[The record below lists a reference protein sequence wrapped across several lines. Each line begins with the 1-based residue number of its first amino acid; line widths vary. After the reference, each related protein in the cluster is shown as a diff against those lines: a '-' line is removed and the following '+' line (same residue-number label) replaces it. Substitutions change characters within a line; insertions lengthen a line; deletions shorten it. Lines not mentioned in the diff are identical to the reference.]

1 MASSKLSKLKDEK
14 KSATV
19 YSTAIINQVL
29 EDMKRGFQPDM
40 TPFFQGDLLQRDSG
54 LLFKYTDEEIA
65 ELEKCSKDCIYF
77 VEKYCK
83 FLNDKGRTLVKL
95 RDFQKD
101 ILKLYSS
108 EKWDDGVE
116 GYIPENPYIILLQSR
131 QTGKCI
137 DGCSHIE
144 IKNEK
149 GLWTKLKEAIK
160 KKFLMASN

>member
-1 MASSKLSKLKDEK
+1 MASSKNNKAEEQK

-19 YSTAIINQVL
+19 YSTAIIKQIL

-40 TPFFQGDLLQRDSG
+40 TPFFQGDLLQKDAG

-65 ELEKCSKDCIYF
+65 ELEKCSQDCIYF

-101 ILKLYSS
+101 ILNLYSA
-108 EKWDDGVE
+108 EKWDGEIE
-116 GYIPENPYIILLQSR
+116 GYVPENPYIILLQSR

-137 DGCSHIE
+137 EGCSHIRLKE
-144 IKNEK
+144 EK
-149 GLWTKLKEAIK
+149 GIWSKLKKSLRKI
-160 KKFLMASN
+160 LMTL